1 MCPGLPPELKF
12 SPRTIIDRT
21 VYTKDYLSYIQR
33 KVYIS
38 LGQLSDHQRLMRT
51 IPHKAFESAF
61 FGTPYLTAR
70 NPGILE
76 VFTEDFDV
84 LCFQPGSAQ
93 DLAKKIKS
101 CKSDLDKLKILSENF
116 RLTYG
121 SVLQQRK
128 LSEKFLEIA
137 MML

>member
-1 MCPGLPPELKF
+1 MCPGLPLELKF
-12 SPRTIIDRT
+12 SSRTIIDRN

-33 KVYIS
+33 KVKIS

-61 FGTPYLTAR
+61 LRTPYLTAR
-70 NPGILE
+70 NAGILE

-93 DLAKKIKS
+93 DLAKKVQN
-101 CKSDLDKLKILSENF
+101 CMGDLNKLKILSENF
-116 RLTYG
+116 RLTYD